1 MHTRTEANILDDKH
15 IAEEANRLRAEAL
28 LGPGAA
34 KRVGK
39 AREDLPIKPVASSP
53 LNYWQLSYRGKFMR
67 TLYSS
72 PIMLVF
78 LLFPSDAHFKGLS
91 RNGALGLMF
100 VLFVI
105 QACYNYYKWKST
117 EQSAN
122 TEDIRV
128 TE

>member
-1 MHTRTEANILDDKH
+1 MHIRTETNILNDKH

-28 LGPGAA
+28 LRPGTTNQ
-34 KRVGK
+34 VGK
-39 AREDLPIKPVASSP
+39 AAQDCPDKPVASPS
-53 LNYWQLSYRGKFMR
+53 LNYFQLSYRGKFFR

-78 LLFPSDAHFKGLS
+78 LLFPSDTHFKGLS
-91 RNGALGLMF
+91 RNSALGLMF

-117 EQSAN
+117 EQGFN
-122 TEDIRV
+122 KENIRPTE
-128 TE
+128 

>member
-1 MHTRTEANILDDKH
+1 MHIRTEANILDDKY

-28 LGPGAA
+28 LRPGATN
-34 KRVGK
+34 K
-39 AREDLPIKPVASSP
+39 AGQATQDWPDKPVASP
-53 LNYWQLSYRGKFMR
+53 LLNYFELSYRGKFMR

-72 PIMLVF
+72 PLMLVF
-78 LLFPSDAHFKGLS
+78 LLFPSDAYFRGLS

-117 EQSAN
+117 EQGSD
-122 TEDIRV
+122 TERIQA